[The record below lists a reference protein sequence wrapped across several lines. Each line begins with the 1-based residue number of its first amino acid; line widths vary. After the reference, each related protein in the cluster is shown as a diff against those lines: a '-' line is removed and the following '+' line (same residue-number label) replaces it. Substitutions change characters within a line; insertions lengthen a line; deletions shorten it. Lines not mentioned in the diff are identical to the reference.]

1 MQCTNCG
8 AECSN
13 NAKFCTECGT
23 PLKVSL
29 TCPSCGNELQLNAK
43 FCPECG
49 TPTKGMFTQPKTATK
64 IIVDATGLGNFRTIT
79 EALKNATDGTE
90 IIVQSGVYNEYF
102 VVDKKVSIIGVAKP
116 GVDCPVIWFDTTD
129 NNSVITIESECT
141 LSNLE
146 IKGSEEEFDS
156 SYEYPKRP
164 DDVSICDWWPKCVY
178 VKSKCN
184 LENLNVC
191 YSAGHGIVCNESS
204 DLEMKDCS
212 LFNNSRMGLMIRDGG
227 MASAINIRVYGNH
240 VHGYSVCDGASLIIQ
255 KGKIYNN
262 KANGILCF
270 NSTVSLEKA
279 EVYENIEK
287 GLSADGES
295 RVTIKECKIHDC
307 EKKSGIALCGT
318 TQGEITSCELLKC
331 ETGVCVYGK
340 INCTIVGVK
349 IAECEYGI
357 GISEESN
364 VNIFDSEIT
373 NFSNTGINLYDQASL
388 VAKKLK
394 IYCSRETKKYD
405 PVFGISAEGSK
416 NCRLEN
422 CLIYSTYDI
431 NKKDDDN
438 VQILMAIYFQYSTEA
453 ELHNCEIKNCRD
465 AIWITSNPNA
475 VKINDCTIRNVESA
489 VHCESSRVFINDSAL
504 KDVADDALNAG
515 EGSLIEANNCT
526 IENCDC
532 VAYAYDF
539 HVDDYGESSIVLKG
553 CKLKNCKSESG
564 GKDSL
569 IHFDGLVQ
577 VREIKIKGNDT
588 TYNTIGEALEIAS
601 DGDTI
606 LVPADEY
613 NEHLVINKNVS
624 IVGTPNQGKESPII
638 WCDTTT
644 ENAVIVIESECSLSN
659 LEIKGAKEEF
669 SHSYSYPQSPDNV
682 KSCDWWPKCIYVKNK
697 CSLSNLKAYYSA
709 GHGIVCGAGASLEM
723 RDCSAYKNS
732 RMGLMGRDGAE
743 GTISNCDFFKN
754 HLSGLSLC
762 DGTTIS
768 VIDCQIHEN
777 SAVGVICFNASPTI
791 EGCKIYENSN
801 SGLDICND
809 ADCSIRDCK
818 ISKNGFG
825 LLIERNGN
833 SNVEDCDIVGNKKS
847 GIKVEKASAT
857 IKKCKIHGGGASG
870 IFFTEAKGC
879 VENCDI
885 YENHCG
891 VKVSK
896 NSTPTIKNCKIHDGR
911 GDGISFSEN
920 SEGVVENCNIFMN
933 SKEPIKVSSD
943 SKPTIKSNK
952 VAGLETDDDC
962 ED

>member
-1 MQCTNCG
+1 MSFCPNCG
-8 AECSN
+8 KECAEG
-13 NAKFCTECGT
+13 AKFCMECGT
-23 PLKVSL
+23 PLVAFNV
-29 TCPSCGNELQLNAK
+29 TCSSCGKELVAGAK
-43 FCPECG
+43 FCPDCG
-49 TPTKGMFTQPKTATK
+49 TPVNGMAMQSATAAKLDDKK
-64 IIVDATGLGNFRTIT
+64 IIVDAAGFGNFRTIT
-79 EALKNATDGTE
+79 EALENAVDGTE
-90 IIVQSGVYNEYF
+90 IIVQSGEYNEFF
-102 VVDKKVSIIGVAKP
+102 VVDKKVLIVGVPKP
-116 GVDCPVIWFDTTD
+116 GMDRPVIWFDTTD

-279 EVYENIEK
+279 EVYENVEK

-295 RVTIKECKIHDC
+295 RVTIKECKIH
-307 EKKSGIALCGT
+307 
-318 TQGEITSCELLKC
+318 
-331 ETGVCVYGK
+331 
-340 INCTIVGVK
+340 
-349 IAECEYGI
+349 ECEDGI
-357 GISEESN
+357 GMSEDAN
-364 VNIFDSEIT
+364 ANIFDSEIT
-373 NFSNTGINLYDQASL
+373 NFSRAGISLYDHASL
-388 VAKKLK
+388 VAKNSK
-394 IYCSRETKKYD
+394 IYCSREIKKYD
-405 PVFGISAEGSK
+405 PVYGVLAEGS
-416 NCRLEN
+416 NSCRLEN
-422 CLIYSTYDI
+422 CLIYSKYDA
-431 NKKDDDN
+431 NKEDEYNSNNKY
-438 VQILMAIYFQYSTEA
+438 VQILTAVDFSYGTEA
-453 ELHNCEIKNCRD
+453 EINNCEIKNCRD
-465 AIWITSNPNA
+465 AIWIVSNPNV
-475 VKINDCTIRNVESA
+475 VKINECTIHNVYESA
-489 VHCESSRVFINDSAL
+489 VHCETSRVFISDCVL
-504 KDVADDALNAG
+504 KDVAEDALDAG
-515 EGSLIEANNCT
+515 EGSLIEANDCI
-526 IENCDC
+526 IENCGC
-532 VAYAYDF
+532 AASALDF
-539 HVDDYGESSIVLKG
+539 ASEEYGVSSVVLKG
-553 CKLKNCKSESG
+553 CKLKNCKRESG
-564 GKDSL
+564 GKESL
-569 IHFDGLVQ
+569 VHFDGVVQ
-577 VREIKIKGNDT
+577 VREVKIKGSDN

-613 NEHLVINKNVS
+613 NEHLAINKNVS

-638 WCDTTT
+638 WCDTTA
-644 ENAVIVIESECSLSN
+644 ENAVIIIESECSLSN

-669 SHSYSYPQSPDNV
+669 SHSYSYPDRPDDV
-682 KSCDWWPKCIYVKNK
+682 KICDWWPKCIYVKNK
-697 CSLSNLKAYYSA
+697 CTLSNVKTYYSA
-709 GHGIVCGAGASLEM
+709 GHGIVCGANASLEM
-723 RDCSAYKNS
+723 KDCSSYKNS
-732 RMGLMGRDGAE
+732 RMGLLGRDGAV
-743 GTISNCDFFKN
+743 GTITNCDFFEN

-768 VIDCQIHEN
+768 VIDCQI
-777 SAVGVICFNASPTI
+777 
-791 EGCKIYENSN
+791 YENSN
-801 SGLDICND
+801 SGIYND
-809 ADCSIRDCK
+809 ADCSIRDCM
-818 ISKNGFG
+818 ISKNSFG

-870 IFFTEAKGC
+870 IFFTEAQGL
-879 VENCDI
+879 VDSCDI

>member
-1 MQCTNCG
+1 MPKCPNCNIEVNAGQKFCFECG
-8 AECSN
+8 APIVLSKQICS
-13 NAKFCTECGT
+13 
-23 PLKVSL
+23 
-29 TCPSCGNELQLNAK
+29 SCGMELAVGMN

-116 GVDCPVIWFDTTD
+116 GVDCPVIWFDTAD

-156 SYEYPKRP
+156 SYKYPKRP

-279 EVYENIEK
+279 EVYENVEK

-349 IAECEYGI
+349 IAECEDGI
-357 GISEESN
+357 GMSEDAN
-364 VNIFDSEIT
+364 ANIFESEIT
-373 NFSNTGINLYDQASL
+373 NFSRAGISLYDHASL
-388 VAKKLK
+388 VAKNSK
-394 IYCSRETKKYD
+394 IYCSRETKEYD
-405 PVFGISAEGSK
+405 PVYGVLAEGS
-416 NCRLEN
+416 NSCRLEN
-422 CLIYSTYDI
+422 CLIYSKYDA
-431 NKKDDDN
+431 NKEDEYNSNNKY
-438 VQILMAIYFQYSTEA
+438 VQILTAVDFSYGTEA
-453 ELHNCEIKNCRD
+453 EINNCEIKNCRD
-465 AIWITSNPNA
+465 AIWIVSNPNV
-475 VKINDCTIRNVESA
+475 VKINECTIHNVYESA
-489 VHCESSRVFINDSAL
+489 VHCETSRVFISDCVL
-504 KDVADDALNAG
+504 KDVAEDALDAG
-515 EGSLIEANNCT
+515 EGSLIEANDCI
-526 IENCDC
+526 IENCGC
-532 VAYAYDF
+532 AASALDF
-539 HVDDYGESSIVLKG
+539 ASEEYGVSSVVLKG
-553 CKLKNCKSESG
+553 CKLKNCKRESG
-564 GKDSL
+564 GKESL
-569 IHFDGLVQ
+569 VHFDGVVQ
-577 VREIKIKGNDT
+577 VREVKIKGSDN

-669 SHSYSYPQSPDNV
+669 SHSYSYPDRPDDV
-682 KSCDWWPKCIYVKNK
+682 KICDWWPKCIYVKNK
-697 CSLSNLKAYYSA
+697 CTLSNVKTYYSA
-709 GHGIVCGAGASLEM
+709 GHGIVCGANASLEM
-723 RDCSAYKNS
+723 KDCSSYKNS
-732 RMGLMGRDGAE
+732 RMGLLGRDGAV
-743 GTISNCDFFKN
+743 GTITNCDFFEN

-768 VIDCQIHEN
+768 VIDCQI
-777 SAVGVICFNASPTI
+777 
-791 EGCKIYENSN
+791 YENSN
-801 SGLDICND
+801 SGIYND
-809 ADCSIRDCK
+809 ADCSIRDCM
-818 ISKNGFG
+818 ISKNSFG

-870 IFFTEAKGC
+870 IFFTEAQGL
-879 VENCDI
+879 VDSCDI